1 MSWRL
6 GGREG
11 QCGKE
16 RVRMGGGKSEERWA
30 VYGENVV
37 VEGEGENCNV
47 VDVYIHGV
55 GGVEG
60 IGK

>member
-1 MSWRL
+1 
-6 GGREG
+6 
-11 QCGKE
+11 
-16 RVRMGGGKSEERWA
+16 MGGGKSEERWA